1 MSKTAVAL
9 HREKKDC
16 PHPQSHSPITQETCH
31 GHHDH
36 PHHQHQDHHHHH
48 HHTHVHRPQQQRALW
63 ICLVLTLAMMVIEFV
78 AGWMS
83 GSLMLAGD
91 ALHMLS
97 HVAALG
103 ISLMAFKLANRQC
116 GDHLPYGLYRLEVL
130 AALLN
135 GLGLAAFSLWIVYE
149 GIERLLNPVS
159 ISGHELVLVATLGL
173 IVNVV
178 TAVILFRAGMEDLNT
193 KGAWL
198 HMLADGISSVVVV
211 LGALVIVF
219 TGWRAIDPLLSIL
232 VALVVGKWSWNL
244 LRDAVMI
251 LLERKPEH
259 INLTE
264 LETHLLRAFPEI
276 RDIHDLHVWEIT
288 SHYFCLSA
296 HIVLDDMK
304 LSDTQR
310 VRAAVAEDLCQ
321 HFGIGHAVLQFE
333 C

>member
-1 MSKTAVAL
+1 MSQMAVAL
-9 HREKKDC
+9 KREPRNC
-16 PHPQSHSPITQETCH
+16 PHPQSHAPIVPHACH
-31 GHHDH
+31 SHHDH
-36 PHHQHQDHHHHH
+36 PHEPHPHVHHHVHA
-48 HHTHVHRPQQQRALW
+48 HRPQQQRALW
-63 ICLVLTLAMMVIEFV
+63 ICLALTLVMMVIEFA

-83 GSLMLAGD
+83 SSLMLAGD

-103 ISLMAFKLANRQC
+103 ISLLAFKLATRQC

-149 GIERLLNPVS
+149 GIERLLNPVH
-159 ISGHELVLVATLGL
+159 ISGHELMIVATLGL

-198 HMLADGISSVVVV
+198 HMLADGASSVVVV
-211 LGALVIVF
+211 LGAVVIVF
-219 TGWRAIDPLLSIL
+219 TGWRVIDPLLSIL
-232 VALVVGKWSWNL
+232 VALVVGKWSWSL
-244 LRDAVMI
+244 LRDALMI
-251 LLERKPEH
+251 LLERKPDH
-259 INLTE
+259 INLAE
-264 LETHLLRAFPEI
+264 LEMHLLRAFPEI
-276 RDIHDLHVWEIT
+276 HDVHDLHVWEIT

-296 HIVLDDMK
+296 HIVLDDMR
-304 LSDTQR
+304 LSETQR
-310 VRAAVAEDLCQ
+310 VRAAVAEDLRK

>member
-9 HREKKDC
+9 SRENRVC
-16 PHPQSHSPITQETCH
+16 PHPQSHAPLTPDTCH
-31 GHHDH
+31 GHHTHDH
-36 PHHQHQDHHHHH
+36 IHDHHHHH
-48 HHTHVHRPQQQRALW
+48 HGQAHRPQQQRALW
-63 ICLVLTLAMMVIEFV
+63 LCLILTLGMMVIEFI
-78 AGWMS
+78 AGWIS
-83 GSLMLAGD
+83 GSLMLASD
-91 ALHMLS
+91 AVHMLS

-103 ISLMAFKLANRQC
+103 ISLIAIKLASRQC

-135 GLGLAAFSLWIVYE
+135 GLGLAAFSMWIVYE
-149 GIERLLNPVS
+149 GIERLLNPVH
-159 ISGHELVLVATLGL
+159 ISGHELVMVATMGL

-198 HMLADGISSVVVV
+198 HMLADGVSSVVVV

-232 VALVVGKWSWNL
+232 VALVVGKWAWSL
-244 LRDAVMI
+244 LRDAAKI
-251 LLERKPEH
+251 LLERKPDH

-264 LETHLLRAFPEI
+264 LEAHLLRAFPEI
-276 RDIHDLHVWEIT
+276 RDLHDLHVWEIT
-288 SHYFCLSA
+288 SHYCCLSA

-310 VRAAVAEDLCQ
+310 VRAAVAEDLRK
-321 HFGIGHAVLQFE
+321 HFGIGHAVIQFE